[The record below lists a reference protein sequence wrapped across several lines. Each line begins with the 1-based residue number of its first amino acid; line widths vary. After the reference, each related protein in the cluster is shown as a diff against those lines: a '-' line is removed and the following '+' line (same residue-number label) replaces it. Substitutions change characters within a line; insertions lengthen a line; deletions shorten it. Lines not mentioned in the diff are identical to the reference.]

1 MYLLLLFLVKII
13 YSIIIIL
20 LSIIIMNIEY
30 SKIYNININNKND
43 YVKDNIENIIIDF
56 NMIKYIFNTVKNI
69 DVKYYKYLNYLYFL
83 ITNTKKADT
92 YNYDIYEKKNEIIIN
107 NDTYN
112 ILKNKFIIWPRN
124 YPIFIV
130 YSLQY
135 NILNKCKNFLL
146 ITSNFNYVE
155 AIKFYN
161 NKSNI
166 TTLEYDSKYKK
177 NNNIWLEDINL
188 IKEKYKFK
196 NYNFY
201 SDIDKIINDD
211 KIYDA
216 FAFDLVFISQ
226 YNEELQDKEKFINV
240 EKENLF
246 LLDKVYQ
253 LFEKLKIGGIMLLSI
268 TTMVCKETLLLLQS
282 FSLCFEKCQI
292 FSSRYLFN
300 HIKFPI
306 LIFINYKKQVKP
318 LTYIT
323 TDFYNSIKEF
333 YESQLDL
340 FDNLI
345 QKYNLILKNK
355 DNQEFLL
362 SMEYQNLAYSYEI
375 AKFLKFDT
383 YNVLDTDDKEKK
395 NNIDANIYKIFIVSL
410 RNLVL
415 IDTNNTFTI
424 TNIEDKKNIF
434 NKISKNKVSKNEF
447 LIFFK
452 NINNN
457 LEDLYKRPVNTV
469 ELVIN
474 FLYLNNNII
483 KKNLLLYDINIID
496 NLVSIKWI
504 QYYELLFN
512 TKIFNQDDTTI
523 NIFIYGENAV
533 TLTNVINFYNTR
545 WNKNT
550 VINFRLGS
558 LLPNAVNIDKY
569 HRVYSEYNDK
579 WLFGDITNN
588 KDIKKYHNIC
598 ASSKLKMDWII
609 IDCNAENY
617 YKENNDENENKL
629 GIKKILFVLNN
640 LKEGGDCI
648 INLSLKYQ
656 SKLLIDMIYLL
667 YNSFYFFKFY
677 IENTDVSCNIYLI
690 CKKYK
695 KILTQQQI
703 DMLFKMDKEVSI
715 ITKYSNK
722 FMIDYKNMLSY
733 LSSIYINNL
742 DNIKYYIDFWHVIK
756 DENKI
761 DLMNIITNKNNI
773 WIKKYIQRN

>member
-1 MYLLLLFLVKII
+1 MYLLILFLVKII

-20 LSIIIMNIEY
+20 LTIIIIMNIEY

-253 LFEKLKIGGIMLLSI
+253 LFKKLKIGGIMLLSI

-383 YNVLDTDDKEKK
+383 YNVLDTDDKDDKEKK

-410 RNLVL
+410 KNLVL
-415 IDTNNTFTI
+415 IDTNNTYLI

-447 LIFFK
+447 QIFFK

-504 QYYELLFN
+504 Q
-512 TKIFNQDDTTI
+512 
-523 NIFIYGENAV
+523 
-533 TLTNVINFYNTR
+533 
-545 WNKNT
+545 
-550 VINFRLGS
+550 
-558 LLPNAVNIDKY
+558 
-569 HRVYSEYNDK
+569 
-579 WLFGDITNN
+579 
-588 KDIKKYHNIC
+588 
-598 ASSKLKMDWII
+598 
-609 IDCNAENY
+609 
-617 YKENNDENENKL
+617 
-629 GIKKILFVLNN
+629 
-640 LKEGGDCI
+640 
-648 INLSLKYQ
+648 
-656 SKLLIDMIYLL
+656 
-667 YNSFYFFKFY
+667 
-677 IENTDVSCNIYLI
+677 
-690 CKKYK
+690 
-695 KILTQQQI
+695 
-703 DMLFKMDKEVSI
+703 
-715 ITKYSNK
+715 
-722 FMIDYKNMLSY
+722 
-733 LSSIYINNL
+733 
-742 DNIKYYIDFWHVIK
+742 
-756 DENKI
+756 
-761 DLMNIITNKNNI
+761 
-773 WIKKYIQRN
+773 